1 MRKTIA
7 TVLVLGLVW
16 LGYVA
21 WPLYDLFVLVRA
33 IEVRDVGTVTRFV
46 YFDALRM
53 SLTNQV
59 VAAYVRRAGIQ
70 ISPLVQT
77 MAAAAF
83 GFADPVVKKLISPE
97 ALSEFLSAGWP
108 VTVVP
113 DRPPGTLGITRD
125 TIGTFWQ
132 IFGNSEYGL
141 GRFEV
146 SAPPAVPSPQRFRL
160 TFRLL
165 QWRWRL
171 VGVTLPENIQNLLA
185 DELIK
190 ATQTQTPTPRP

>member
-7 TVLVLGLVW
+7 TVVVLSAILI
-16 LGYVA
+16 GYTA

-33 IEVRDVGTVTRFV
+33 IETRDVDTVVRHV
-46 YFDALRM
+46 YFDQVRI
-53 SLTNQV
+53 SLTNQI
-59 VAAYVRRAGIQ
+59 VAAYVRRTGMQ
-70 ISPLVQT
+70 ISPLARS
-77 MAAAAF
+77 MAGAAL
-83 GFADPVVKKLISPE
+83 GIADPIVNKLISPE
-97 ALSEFLSAGWP
+97 ALSELLAIGWP
-108 VTVVP
+108 VPVLP
-113 DRPPGTLGITRD
+113 DPPPGTVGITRS
-125 TIGTFWQ
+125 TIGTIWQ

-146 SAPPAVPSPQRFRL
+146 AAPAVLPPQQRFRL

-171 VGVTLPENIQNLLA
+171 VAVILPENIQNLLA

-190 ATQTQTPTPRP
+190 AMRR